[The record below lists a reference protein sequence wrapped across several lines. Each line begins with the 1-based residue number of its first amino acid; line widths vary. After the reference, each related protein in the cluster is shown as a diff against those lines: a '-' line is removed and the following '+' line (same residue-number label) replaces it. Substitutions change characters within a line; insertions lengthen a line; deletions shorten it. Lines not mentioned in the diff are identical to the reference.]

1 MALGT
6 SSFGTILQA
15 ASNENNYTN
24 AVANV
29 ENYSPVIA
37 SEGSPVETAGSI
49 AWGGFDVCEFST
61 TTPVDYSAYS
71 TPPVETAGSIAS
83 SSVGGFTTGGMSGGI
98 SCGAVSTASVSTVS
112 SSASCGSS
120 CSYSC

>member
-61 TTPVDYSAYS
+61 PTQVDYTAYS

-83 SSVGGFTTGGMSGGI
+83 SAIGGGFTAGGMSG
-98 SCGAVSTASVSTVS
+98 GAVSTASVSTVS
-112 SSASCGSS
+112 SSGSCGSS